1 MREFDIFS
9 INQPSESNVLLNAEQ
24 LSFDVFLK
32 DRLRQIDVMVSG
44 ITYYDTLSVENKM
57 ILDSC
62 LTALETWRLIAVA
75 SGSVLTA
82 DIDGLIKTCYEKI
95 NAIVD
100 IDANVSFEK
109 YTILPSMDG
118 GIALSQ
124 EKVNLLNMIYSGEG
138 TSAFEITVSP
148 VALSTGRPLG
158 GGSSSMVIDSALEM
172 LTPIFVFRPKNYIEI
187 GTSMPETSKQTYT
200 PSIETIVCS
209 TVEIREFLK
218 RSRLLSELDDLS
230 LSSIDNANEATL
242 EDIDYIILD

>member
-9 INQPSESNVLLNAEQ
+9 INRPSESDVLLNAER

-32 DRLRQIDVMVSG
+32 DRLGQIDVMVSG
-44 ITYYDTLSVENKM
+44 ITYYDTFSAENKM
-57 ILDSC
+57 ILDGC
-62 LTALETWRLIAVA
+62 LTALEAWRLIAGA

-100 IDANVSFEK
+100 IDTNVSFEK
-109 YTILPSMDG
+109 YTTLPNMDG

-124 EKVNLLNMIYSGEG
+124 EKVNLLNMIYFGEG
-138 TSAFEITVSP
+138 ASAFEVTVSP

-158 GGSSSMVIDSALEM
+158 GGSSSMVIDDALEM
-172 LTPIFVFRPKNYIEI
+172 LTHVFVFRPKNYIEI
-187 GTSMPETSKQTYT
+187 GTSTPETFKQTYT

-230 LSSIDNANEATL
+230 LSSMDNTYETSL
-242 EDIDYIILD
+242 EDLDYIILD